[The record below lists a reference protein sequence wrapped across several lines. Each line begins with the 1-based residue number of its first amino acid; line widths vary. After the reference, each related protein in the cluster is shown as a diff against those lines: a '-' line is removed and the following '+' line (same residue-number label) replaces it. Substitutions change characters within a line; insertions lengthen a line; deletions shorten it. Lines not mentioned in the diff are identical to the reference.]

1 MAFPGNAFA
10 SGAMSPKAA
19 LFAALALAAGGAILF
34 WPGPEK
40 RPPPPSPSVL
50 IITLDTTRADAVGAG
65 KGTPAIEAFLA
76 TARYFRDARTV
87 APLTFPAHTSLF
99 TGLLPAK
106 HAVHDNA
113 SPPIPTE
120 RDYTLLAEEFGRA
133 GYATAGFT
141 SSSVVGLHTALNT
154 GFDVYEGPPPSQRFR
169 QGQTEVHAGI
179 RAAAARDWLAAL
191 PPGKP
196 FFAWVHF
203 FDPHWPYMPFS
214 GDERRAATVMGDS
227 ERDRYLGE
235 IRRVDAELERLLA
248 AVPPGTIVVIATDH
262 GESLGEHGEITH
274 GPLCYGATLDIL
286 LAVRGP
292 GMGPGTIEEGPR
304 SLCDVAPTLRAWC
317 GLPERPS
324 DGVPLF
330 RPARA
335 TVVSESLLTWRYH
348 GWAQCFAASDGRF
361 TLVESGPRVE
371 LFDRREDPGETRPL
385 EEPALHEA
393 YRRLD
398 EALAALRASGPAPTP
413 PEYVP
418 DAATPYGTV
427 RRPFSHFLTR
437 PENAALADPVARME
451 TWERLEAMRSRMAQ
465 YVEERDLEGLYGMV
479 RELEEMVS
487 GVPETPA
494 VHSYLADA
502 QRSLGMLLKSK
513 TWSRAAMWS
522 AKRCLESGYQVQSV
536 LACLLEQGF
545 AAGTAED
552 WTTALDAAVQSEVV
566 ADLSTAELAIH
577 LGLAL
582 RASGDATALAKV
594 HRLLD
599 RIARHFPDE
608 DVHRDLNALRA
619 MLPE

>member
-1 MAFPGNAFA
+1 
-10 SGAMSPKAA
+10 MSKQAT
-19 LFAALALAAGGAILF
+19 LFVALALAAGGAILF
-34 WPGPEK
+34 WPDSAK
-40 RPPPPSPSVL
+40 TPPPPSPSVL
-50 IITLDTTRADAVGAG
+50 IITLDTTRADAVGVG

-76 TARYFRDARTV
+76 GARHFPDARTV
-87 APLTFPAHTSLF
+87 APLTFPAHASLF
-99 TGLLPAK
+99 SGLLPAK

-113 SPPIPTE
+113 SPPIPKV
-120 RDYTLLAEEFGRA
+120 RDFTLLAEEFHRA
-133 GYATAGFT
+133 GYATAAFT
-141 SSSVVGLHTALNT
+141 SSSVVGLHTALDT
-154 GFDVYEGPPPSQRFR
+154 GFDLYEGPPPSQRFR

-179 RAAAARDWLAAL
+179 RAAAARAWLEAL
-191 PPGKP
+191 PAGKP

-203 FDPHWPYMPFS
+203 FDPHWPYLPFS
-214 GDERRAATVMGDS
+214 GDERRASTVMGDS

-248 AVPPGTIVVIATDH
+248 AVPAGTIVVLASDH

-292 GMGPGTIEEGPR
+292 GMEPGSSEAGPR
-304 SLCDVAPTLRAWC
+304 GLCDVAPTLRAWC
-317 GLPERPS
+317 GLKERPS

-330 RPARA
+330 RPPRA

-371 LFDRREDPGETRPL
+371 LFDRREDPGERKPL
-385 EEPALHEA
+385 EAPALHEA

-398 EALAALRASGPAPTP
+398 EALAAFRAAGPGRTQ

-418 DAATPYGTV
+418 DAASPYGTV

-437 PENAALADPVARME
+437 PENALLPEPVARME
-451 TWERLEAMRSRMAQ
+451 TWERLEEMRSLMAQ
-465 YVEERDLEGLYGMV
+465 FVEERNLEGLYSMV
-479 RELEEMVS
+479 RELEEMAS
-487 GVPETPA
+487 GVPDTPA

-502 QRSLGMLLKSK
+502 QRSLAMLLKSK
-513 TWSRAAMWS
+513 TWNRAAMLS
-522 AKRCLESGYQVQSV
+522 AKRCLESGYVVQSV

-545 AAGTAED
+545 AAGTVED
-552 WTTALDAAVQSEVV
+552 WKLALDTAVATDVV
-566 ADLSTAELAIH
+566 ADLSSAELAIH

-582 RASGDATALAKV
+582 RASGDASALAKV

-599 RIARHFPDE
+599 RIERHFPDA
-608 DVHRDLNALRA
+608 DVQRELKALRA